1 MTRLSTPHNSTSH
14 HSTLNSWL
22 LKTGLL
28 NSRLLNSRLLN
39 SRLLNSQ
46 LFNSELSNSLLNSR
60 LLNSQLLNSILNS
73 RLSPLNFPLKLPKTA
88 KLIQLTTTSL
98 ETMEISLQICEL
110 LLPRTLIHI
119 YISSFIFF
127 LFFFF
132 FQASYSFLVHEARDR
147 AWSREQHL

>member
-28 NSRLLNSRLLN
+28 KTGLLKSGLLNSRL
-39 SRLLNSQ
+39 
-46 LFNSELSNSLLNSR
+46 FNSELFNSLLNSR

-88 KLIQLTTTSL
+88 KLIQLATTSL